1 MFNVRM
7 RACLCSTPCQSATRN
22 MTLQTST
29 SVRAHTHTHTHT
41 LRKHLSK
48 QPHVPHPLVALY
60 AFFHVSLFLIMC
72 FNVLAC
78 LLFLAAGRRH
88 HHHHH
93 HHHHNGRHPSWIAA
107 GSLAFSS
114 YSYPIPPICLVVSSS
129 PSSCL
134 SSLSSSSSSSSSCCN
149 SSWLS
154 SSSSSCTSSSSSF
167 PFLCLLVVFLHRL
180 EVLYMHLAQEVE
192 DDDFSAEG
200 RVHPEGVCSITRRQE
215 TKVDKV
221 PPGQMSEPGAK
232 MH

>member
-29 SVRAHTHTHTHT
+29 SVRAHTHI

-48 QPHVPHPLVALY
+48 QSHVTPPSCCTLCFV
-60 AFFHVSLFLIMC
+60 FHVSLFLIMC

-78 LLFLAAGRRH
+78 LLFLVAGRR
-88 HHHHH
+88 HHHH

-114 YSYPIPPICLVVSSS
+114 YSYPISPICFVVSSS

-134 SSLSSSSSSSSSCCN
+134 SSLSSSSSSCYCN

-154 SSSSSCTSSSSSF
+154 SSSSSCTSSSSPF
-167 PFLCLLVVFLHRL
+167 PFLCLIVVFLHRL
-180 EVLYMHLAQEVE
+180 EVLCMHLAQEVG
-192 DDDFSAEG
+192 DDDCSAEG
-200 RVHPEGVCSITRRQE
+200 GDASGSGLLNHTQAGNKGRQSSPLPDE
-215 TKVDKV
+215 
-221 PPGQMSEPGAK
+221 
-232 MH
+232 